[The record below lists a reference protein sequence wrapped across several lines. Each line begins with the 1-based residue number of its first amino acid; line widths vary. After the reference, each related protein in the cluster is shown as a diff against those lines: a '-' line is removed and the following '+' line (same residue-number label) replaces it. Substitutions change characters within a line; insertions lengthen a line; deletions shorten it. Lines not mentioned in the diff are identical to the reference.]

1 MDGLHNRRNILATG
15 AGVNRL
21 GHSPTILGERR
32 LMGWRGRRRCQG
44 ITPLGGTLPHG
55 AHRQRKFTRSEPSFR
70 AASRLARWSP
80 PGPAS
85 PRPQPRVFTGHS
97 AAVARGRRR
106 PRGAEF
112 DQRSQAGDEI
122 SRQPTPDPA
131 DDAVGAWPTSDNRGS
146 VHQSGSGLSRQSKM
160 PTRKRTLKRL
170 LPVARGMNRSS
181 CYSRL

>member
-1 MDGLHNRRNILATG
+1 MERTASGSSRALSRHSAPLRGSRVGRHPDRPRRVRSRASSQATQ
-15 AGVNRL
+15 
-21 GHSPTILGERR
+21 RR
-32 LMGWRGRRRCQG
+32 L
-44 ITPLGGTLPHG
+44 PVVV
-55 AHRQRKFTRSEPSFR
+55 
-70 AASRLARWSP
+70 AA
-80 PGPAS
+80 
-85 PRPQPRVFTGHS
+85 
-97 AAVARGRRR
+97 